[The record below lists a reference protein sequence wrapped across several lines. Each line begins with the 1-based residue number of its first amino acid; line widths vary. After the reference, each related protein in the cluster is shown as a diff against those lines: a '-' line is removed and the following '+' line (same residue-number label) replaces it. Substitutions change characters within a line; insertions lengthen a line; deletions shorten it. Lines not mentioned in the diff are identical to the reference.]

1 MKNNNNENQIGPNPA
16 SVPEKDT
23 DILVIQTETGKEQEL
38 IHWIDVILDAPVAID
53 AFAPLREMRKHFGGQ
68 WNLVTEKMYPGY
80 VFIETAEPETLYF
93 NLKNIPKLSKVLGQ
107 AELHFHT
114 LSPDEESFIRRIGQ
128 GRNDHTFKLSQV
140 AFNEGTKS
148 LNPGDRVRVV
158 SGDLKGF
165 EGEIIGYNLRRRVAK
180 IKTEMFGGSVIYVG
194 IEIINIHDSD
204 SKQ

>member
-1 MKNNNNENQIGPNPA
+1 METDYYNNNENHTGQDLS
-16 SVPEKDT
+16 SVSEKDT

-53 AFAPLREMRKHFGGQ
+53 AFAPLREMRKHFGGK

-114 LSPDEESFIRRIGQ
+114 LTADEESFIRRIGQ

-140 AFNEGTKS
+140 AFNEKAES
-148 LNPGDRVRVV
+148 PKPGDRVRVV

-180 IKTEMFGGSVIYVG
+180 IKTEMFGGSVIFVG
-194 IEIINIHDSD
+194 IEFVNEDG
-204 SKQ
+204 K

>member
-1 MKNNNNENQIGPNPA
+1 MEKDYYNNNENHIKLDPA
-16 SVPEKDT
+16 SIPEKDT

-38 IHWIDVILDAPVAID
+38 IYWIDVCMDAPVVID
-53 AFAPLREMRKHFGGQ
+53 AFAPLREMRKHFGGK

-93 NLKNIPKLSKVLGQ
+93 NLKNIPKLSKVLGN

-140 AFNEGTKS
+140 AFNEGTKL

-158 SGDLKGF
+158 SGDLKNF

-180 IKTEMFGGSVIYVG
+180 IETQMFGGSIIYVG
-194 IEIINIHDSD
+194 IEFINEDG
-204 SKQ
+204 K